1 MSAHILNGKDLA
13 ARVKAKIKK
22 QISQLQTKGI
32 VPMLAVVRVGDNPA
46 SKIYVTSKCRQSE
59 EVGIQANE
67 YHLNQN
73 VSRAEVLDLIYRLN
87 TDQSVHGILIQL
99 PLPPHIDHFEM
110 ISAVDPNKDVDG
122 LHPLNQGLL
131 ATGQPGIVPCTP
143 KGCLSLLKDYK
154 KSLKGLNAVVVGRSI
169 LVGRPMGLLLLNED
183 CTVTYTHAKTGNIE
197 SITREADILIAAV
210 GVPKLLT
217 KNWVKPGAIVIDVGI
232 NYLIH
237 PDGSSDL
244 VGDVDYHVVKEIAE
258 AITPVPGGVGPMT
271 VASLLQN
278 TLELTERAT
287 NFRNTPN

>member
-1 MSAHILNGKDLA
+1 MSAHILNGKELA
-13 ARVKAKIKK
+13 ARIKTKIKK
-22 QISQLQTKGI
+22 QISLLQNKGI

-67 YHLNQN
+67 YHLNAD

-87 TDQSVHGILIQL
+87 ADQSIHGILIQL

-143 KGCLSLLKDYK
+143 KGCLSLLKEYK
-154 KSLKGLNAVVVGRSI
+154 KSLSGLNAVVVGRSI
-169 LVGRPMGLLLLNED
+169 LVGRPIGLLLLNEN
-183 CTVTYTHAKTGNIE
+183 CTVTYTHSKTANIE

-210 GVPKLLT
+210 GIPRLLT
-217 KNWVKPGAIVIDVGI
+217 KSWIKPGAIVIDVGI

-237 PDGSSDL
+237 ADGSSDL

-278 TLELTERAT
+278 TVELTERAA
-287 NFRNTPN
+287 NFRNVLI